1 MQIHINTY
9 FSIKYY
15 SMKKSIVFAFF
26 VLFTTHLLA
35 QNFPYEIKLEAQSI
49 ANLGGLQS
57 FAHASYHN
65 KFLIIGGRLDGLHRR
80 QPFASF
86 DVAGHNNQLIVVD
99 PVTKQV
105 WKTSLNVLS
114 ATIAD
119 QLSSTNMQYV
129 QEGDYVY
136 IFGGYGYS
144 NVAANHITYPYVTAI
159 KVSSTINAIINNT
172 SIAPHIRQI
181 QDNDFAI
188 TGGQLRKV
196 DNEFIL
202 IGGQRFDGRYNP
214 MGNPSFTQTYVD
226 GYWVFS
232 ISDTGSVFQI
242 INKNK
247 INNAGLFHRRDF
259 NAVAQIFTNGKQGL
273 TAFSGVF
280 QPQADIPYLNSVN
293 VEQSAYSLNGAFSQ
307 YYNHYH
313 CANFAMYDEL
323 KNEMHTLFF
332 GGIAQYFDSAG
343 ILVQDNS
350 VPFVKTIARVGRT
363 ANNNMYEYKLPIEM
377 PGYLG
382 AGAEFL
388 LNEEVNTFSNEV
400 IKLNEISKDTTEL
413 GYIYG
418 GINSSAKN
426 IFWTND
432 GTQSTANATLYKVLL
447 IKKTNTNTD
456 VLNAQSISKIQLQLY
471 PNPAQSEIHLYF
483 NAEKEEEVKIEI
495 FDELGKIIFVDTK
508 KANIGAN
515 DIVIEHEAL
524 QYIGVYYVYL
534 NINNQRVLQKLLI
547 EE

>member
-1 MQIHINTY
+1 MNKLIQ
-9 FSIKYY
+9 
-15 SMKKSIVFAFF
+15 
-26 VLFTTHLLA
+26 LFGFILISLTAKA
-35 QNFPYEIKLEAQSI
+35 QDFPYEIKLEAMNI
-49 ANLGGLQS
+49 PNLGGLQS
-57 FAHASYHN
+57 FAHASSNN

-86 DVAGHNNQLIVVD
+86 DVAGHNNQLMVID
-99 PVTKQV
+99 PATQQV
-105 WKTSLNVLS
+105 WKKSLTGLTAS
-114 ATIAD
+114 IAE

-144 NVAANHITYPYVTAI
+144 ATSANHITFPFVTAI
-159 KVSSTINAIINNT
+159 KISSTIDAIINNT
-172 SIAPHIRQI
+172 SIINYTRQI

-196 DNEFIL
+196 YDKYIL
-202 IGGQRFDGRYNP
+202 VGGQRFDGRYNP

-226 GYWVFS
+226 GYWKFS
-232 ISDTGSVFQI
+232 IVDDGNQFQI

-247 INNAGLFHRRDF
+247 ITNASLFHRRDY
-259 NAVAQIFTNGKQGL
+259 NAVAQILPNGQQGL

-280 QPQADIPYLNSVN
+280 QPQADIPFLNSVN
-293 VEQSAYSLNGAFSQ
+293 VDSSLYNLNTNFSQ

-313 CANFAMYDEL
+313 CANIALYDEL
-323 KNEMHTLFF
+323 RNEMHTLFF

-350 VPFVKTIARVGRT
+350 VPFVKTIARVSRNS
-363 ANNNMYEYKLPIEM
+363 NNEMFEYKLPIEM

-388 LNEEVNTFSNEV
+388 MDENLNTFSNEV
-400 IKLNEISKDTTEL
+400 IKLNSITKDTVEL
-413 GYIYG
+413 GTIYG
-418 GINSSAKN
+418 GINSTAKN
-426 IFWTND
+426 IFWIND
-432 GTQSTANATLYKVLL
+432 GTQSSANARLYKVLL
-447 IKKTNTNTD
+447 IKQTNTSNGE
-456 VLNAQSISKIQLQLY
+456 LNIQSINNIQLQLY

-483 NAEKEEEVKIEI
+483 NSTTEEKVKIEI
-495 FDELGKIIFVDTK
+495 FDELGKSIFEKTQ
-508 KANIGAN
+508 KAKLGKN
-515 DIVIEHEAL
+515 DIIVENDAL

-534 NINNQRVLQKLLI
+534 TIHNKRIMQKLLI

>member
-1 MQIHINTY
+1 
-9 FSIKYY
+9 
-15 SMKKSIVFAFF
+15 MKKIIQLFSFLFIAF
-26 VLFTTHLLA
+26 VVNA
-35 QNFPYEIKLEAQSI
+35 QDFPFEIKLEAMNI
-49 ANLGGLQS
+49 PNLGGLQS
-57 FAHASYHN
+57 FAHASANH

-86 DVAGHNNQLIVVD
+86 DVAGHNNQLIVID
-99 PVTKQV
+99 PTTQQT
-105 WKTSLNVLS
+105 WKAPLSSLAPS
-114 ATIAD
+114 IAE

-144 NVAANHITYPYVTAI
+144 ATSANHITYPYVTAI
-159 KVSSTINAIINNT
+159 KVSSTIEAIINNT
-172 SIAPHIRQI
+172 SFTNYFRQI

-196 DNEFIL
+196 YNKFIL

-214 MGNPSFTQTYVD
+214 MGNPTFTQTYVD
-226 GYWVFS
+226 GYWKFS
-232 ISDTGSVFQI
+232 ILDDGNQFQI

-247 INNAGLFHRRDF
+247 ITNANLFHRRDY
-259 NAVAQIFTNGKQGL
+259 NAVAQILPNGQEGI

-280 QPQADIPYLNSVN
+280 QPQADIPYLNSVTVDSN
-293 VEQSAYSLNGAFSQ
+293 AYSLNANFSQ

-313 CANFAMYDEL
+313 CANIALYDET

-350 VPFVKTIARVGRT
+350 VPFVKTIARVSRN
-363 ANNNMYEYKLPIEM
+363 ANNEMFEYKLPNEM

-388 LNEEVNTFSNEV
+388 MNENLSSYNNEV
-400 IKLNEISKDTTEL
+400 IKLNTITSDTTEL
-413 GYIYG
+413 GIIYG
-418 GINSSAKN
+418 GINSTAKN

-432 GTQSTANATLYKVLL
+432 GTQSSVSATLYKVML
-447 IKKTNTNTD
+447 IKKTNTSIGE
-456 VLNAQSISKIQLQLY
+456 LNPQSINNIQLQLY

-483 NAEKEEEVKIEI
+483 NSATEEKVKIEI
-495 FDELGKIIFVDTK
+495 YDELGKRIFEKTHK
-508 KANIGAN
+508 SKLGKN
-515 DIVIEHEAL
+515 DVVIEHKAL

-534 NINNQRVLQKLLI
+534 TIQNKRVMQKLLI